1 MSKEIKVAT
10 RAEKFIEF
18 RNELINDIVEEMGQ
32 EKAYSYLSVPRNREN
47 IEEIAHYKARIAPL
61 RDISI
66 ANIKRQKWSH
76 NV

>member
-1 MSKEIKVAT
+1 MPTKVYT
-10 RAEKFIEF
+10 REEKYIEY
-18 RNELINDIVEEMGQ
+18 RNELINDIVEEMGHD
-32 EKAYSYLSVPRNREN
+32 KALQYVSVPRNREN

-66 ANIKRQKWSH
+66 VNIQKKKWAH